1 MKKNLLILISAGLVI
16 ALSSTTLL
24 VTSNPT
30 GAPAGVAND
39 PSSNNATCT
48 NCHGGTATNATAAEA
63 SITSTIPSAG
73 YTPGATYTITATVNF
88 TGRSTFGFEVSPQ
101 NSSGIKL
108 GTLINT
114 SNQTKLVG
122 AAKYVTH
129 TTAGNSGANTK
140 SWTFNWTAPAV
151 GSGAVTFYGSFMA
164 ANGNGT
170 SSGDIVYRSSYT
182 VSEAVA
188 SGISEVEA
196 NTNALTVINLKNAL
210 QLSYNAQSVATVN
223 VELYTL
229 NGTLVS
235 TTSFEQQNAGAVNL
249 NVDVKEGLNTG
260 IYIVK
265 VQQGT
270 QVLTKKLA
278 LVF

>member
-16 ALSSTTLL
+16 ALCSTTSS
-24 VTSNPT
+24 VNSSSS
-30 GAPAGVAND
+30 GAPSGKAND
-39 PSSNNATCT
+39 PASGSANCT
-48 NCHGGTATNATAAEA
+48 GCHSGTATSATTQA
-63 SITSTIPSAG
+63 SITSTIPAAG
-73 YTPGATYTITATVNF
+73 YTPGATYTITANVNF
-88 TGRSTFGFEVSPQ
+88 TGRSKFGFQVSPQ
-101 NSSGIKL
+101 NAAGTLL

-114 SNQTKLVG
+114 STQTKLVG

-140 SWTFNWTAPAV
+140 SWTFDWTAPAA
-151 GSGAVTFYGSFMA
+151 GTGAVTFYGSFMA
-164 ANGNGT
+164 SNGDGGT
-170 SSGDIVYRSSYT
+170 SGDIIYTTSYAVT
-182 VSEAVA
+182 EAVA

-210 QLSYNAQSVATVN
+210 QISYNAQSVATAS

-270 QVLTKKLA
+270 QILTKKLA

>member
-16 ALSSTTLL
+16 ALCSTTSL
-24 VTSNPT
+24 VNSSSS
-30 GAPAGVAND
+30 GAPSGKAND
-39 PSSNNATCT
+39 PASGSANCT
-48 NCHGGTATNATAAEA
+48 GCHSGTATNATAAQA
-63 SITSTIPSAG
+63 SITSTIPAAG
-73 YTPGATYTITATVNF
+73 YTPGTTYTITATVNF
-88 TGRSTFGFEVSPQ
+88 TGRSKFGFQVSPQ
-101 NSSGIKL
+101 NAAGTLL

-114 SNQTKLVG
+114 STQTKLVG

-129 TTAGNSGANTK
+129 TTAGNSGANSK
-140 SWTFNWTAPAV
+140 SWTFDWTAPAA

-164 ANGNGT
+164 SNGDGGT
-170 SSGDIVYRSSYT
+170 GGDVVYKTSYAI
-182 VSEAVA
+182 SEAVA
-188 SGISEVEA
+188 SGVNELQA

-210 QLSYNAQSVATVN
+210 QISYNAQSVATAN

-265 VQQGT
+265 VQQGA